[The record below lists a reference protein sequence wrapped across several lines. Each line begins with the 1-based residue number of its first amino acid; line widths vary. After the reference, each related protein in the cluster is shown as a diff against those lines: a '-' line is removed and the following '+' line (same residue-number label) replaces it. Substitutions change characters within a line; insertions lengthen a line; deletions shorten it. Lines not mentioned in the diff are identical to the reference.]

1 MRASNG
7 RDAMKNDEGG
17 QARKHHYVPQCY
29 LKGFARN
36 RSKKA
41 QLFVVDS
48 SVKRAFITTP
58 QNVAT
63 ERDFNRIDIDGED
76 PNLIESSYAEFESK
90 PSRTTIRHRLARG

>member
-7 RDAMKNDEGG
+7 RDAM
-17 QARKHHYVPQCY
+17 
-29 LKGFARN
+29 
-36 RSKKA
+36 
-41 QLFVVDS
+41 VDS

-58 QNVAT
+58 QNVAA

-90 PSRTTIRHRLARG
+90 PSNEVKL